1 MPPRRKRDEDFDMLA
16 GLRQLGEQITKQ
28 AIRPNIHGYTPHEK
42 QEIFHESPAYGRLFI
57 GGNRSGKTVGGV
69 AEDIYWLR
77 RDHPHRKL
85 PISPGEPVR
94 GRVVGVDFKE
104 GVYGILIPEY
114 KRWLPPSLLIN
125 GSWDDS
131 YSKSLDILTLSN
143 GSQIEF
149 MSYEQDTAKFA
160 GVSRHFCVD
169 KETKILSRTGWSSI
183 GTLLPGDEILTRGA
197 TGSYEWKPINFMYE
211 AISEKMYR
219 LKSRNNFDAL
229 VTADHR
235 WLVYNKKTKKE
246 YYTTTEKLKKSEQL
260 IVAADEV
267 TLDKEASYSDAFVA
281 LVGWLITDGSV
292 AGYNFNIGQSL
303 SYNNKKCDKIE
314 TLLKEIGARYYINDA
329 PYENDGVMRY
339 FQIRGAARESL
350 RSIVGPDKDL
360 PYWFINSLTTD
371 QLHTL
376 LDAIIAGDGQYLSS
390 GKWTVTATRQQ
401 HVDAITYLAVLCGYR
416 VNNYPTKHGWQVIN
430 GKTWTGTRYD
440 YRKVSVDSLDIT
452 IEDYNDAVWCPNT
465 DNSNFVAYRG
475 GRVFLTGNCHFDE
488 EPPKHIYDECMMR
501 LLDTDGSWWIT
512 MTPLLGMT
520 WLYDDI
526 YLKAKEEGNEELL
539 KVIEVSNSENP
550 YLPQAGRKRILEGL
564 SSDDDRAAREHGT
577 FIEVGGK
584 IFKDFSVETH
594 VIENFNPNTAPNGPW
609 RVYMSID
616 SGWKNPTAIMWHAVN
631 PIGQVVTFAEH
642 YASEMLVA
650 DHVKAIESTEK
661 AFGIKDVFIRTGDP
675 AMRQTREGTGTSMQQ
690 EYAMRGIYLSLE
702 NVPAGPGS
710 VAVGIAR
717 MQQYMSGAWKIT
729 RNCTNLVRELGRLH
743 WATYASKNMQ
753 QNKNPQE
760 NVHKKDDHAF
770 DSSRYFFTLMP
781 DLSPEAIEQARTQL
795 VNGPVIP
802 KMRYDEY
809 LVAKSKA
816 DAERNGT
823 GGGNW
828 TTTETF
834 ATI

>member
-1 MPPRRKRDEDFDMLA
+1 MPPRRKRDDDFDMLA

-28 AIRPNIHGYTPHEK
+28 AIRRNIHGYVPHEK
-42 QEIFHESPAYGRLFI
+42 QEIFHESSAYGRLFI

-160 GVSRHFCVD
+160 GVSRHFV
-169 KETKILSRTGWSSI
+169 
-183 GTLLPGDEILTRGA
+183 
-197 TGSYEWKPINFMYE
+197 
-211 AISEKMYR
+211 
-219 LKSRNNFDAL
+219 
-229 VTADHR
+229 
-235 WLVYNKKTKKE
+235 
-246 YYTTTEKLKKSEQL
+246 
-260 IVAADEV
+260 
-267 TLDKEASYSDAFVA
+267 
-281 LVGWLITDGSV
+281 
-292 AGYNFNIGQSL
+292 
-303 SYNNKKCDKIE
+303 
-314 TLLKEIGARYYINDA
+314 
-329 PYENDGVMRY
+329 
-339 FQIRGAARESL
+339 
-350 RSIVGPDKDL
+350 
-360 PYWFINSLTTD
+360 
-371 QLHTL
+371 
-376 LDAIIAGDGQYLSS
+376 
-390 GKWTVTATRQQ
+390 
-401 HVDAITYLAVLCGYR
+401 
-416 VNNYPTKHGWQVIN
+416 
-430 GKTWTGTRYD
+430 
-440 YRKVSVDSLDIT
+440 
-452 IEDYNDAVWCPNT
+452 
-465 DNSNFVAYRG
+465 
-475 GRVFLTGNCHFDE
+475 HFDE

-650 DHVKAIESTEK
+650 DHVKAIESIEK

>member
-42 QEIFHESPAYGRLFI
+42 QEIFHKSQAYGRLFI

-160 GVSRHFCVD
+160 GVSRHFV
-169 KETKILSRTGWSSI
+169 
-183 GTLLPGDEILTRGA
+183 
-197 TGSYEWKPINFMYE
+197 
-211 AISEKMYR
+211 
-219 LKSRNNFDAL
+219 
-229 VTADHR
+229 
-235 WLVYNKKTKKE
+235 
-246 YYTTTEKLKKSEQL
+246 
-260 IVAADEV
+260 
-267 TLDKEASYSDAFVA
+267 
-281 LVGWLITDGSV
+281 
-292 AGYNFNIGQSL
+292 
-303 SYNNKKCDKIE
+303 
-314 TLLKEIGARYYINDA
+314 
-329 PYENDGVMRY
+329 
-339 FQIRGAARESL
+339 
-350 RSIVGPDKDL
+350 
-360 PYWFINSLTTD
+360 
-371 QLHTL
+371 
-376 LDAIIAGDGQYLSS
+376 
-390 GKWTVTATRQQ
+390 
-401 HVDAITYLAVLCGYR
+401 
-416 VNNYPTKHGWQVIN
+416 
-430 GKTWTGTRYD
+430 
-440 YRKVSVDSLDIT
+440 
-452 IEDYNDAVWCPNT
+452 
-465 DNSNFVAYRG
+465 
-475 GRVFLTGNCHFDE
+475 HFDE
-488 EPPKHIYDECMMR
+488 EAPKHIYDECMMR

-650 DHVKAIESTEK
+650 DHVKAIESIEK

-770 DSSRYFFTLMP
+770 DSCFPAGTLIETPTGPVPIEEVSTGDFVQTSAGVRQALTAGPVKITDKFVVVEHEHGVLAGTPEHRVMTSRGWVTLDSLRYSDTLEVKYALNGLPVIGTARPSTVPSRVLGLRVEQRKMQPVYDLSVEGNPEYFANGVRVHNCRYFFTLMP